1 MQKEIEKIFV
11 DLIQKSLN
19 LPNNYGTDEN
29 GNIIPCVTIKAQ
41 NIKLFNTPHIQIT
54 VSTSQSNVFANRKEY
69 FETNEKDP
77 ETEVAITRFFERL
90 MLNDQRVMQIDVYS
104 RNNEARQRFA
114 EIQACLTSTLAENY
128 ANLYQFRIS
137 KISNAFNLSGLD
149 GGSDINRY
157 SIRFNCLHWF
167 EKINEIDYYE
177 TFPTTAQANAEST
190 FADFTI
196 DKNTVII
203 QK

>member
-1 MQKEIEKIFV
+1 MEKPIEKIFV

-29 GNIIPCVTIKAQ
+29 GNVIPCVIIKAQ

-54 VSTSQSNVFANRKEY
+54 VSTAQSNVFANRKEY
-69 FETNEKDP
+69 FETKEKDP
-77 ETEVAITRFFERL
+77 QTQEEITRYFERL

-104 RNNEARQRFA
+104 RNNEARERFA
-114 EIQACLTSTLAENY
+114 EIQACLTSTLAEQY

-157 SIRFNCLHWF
+157 TIRFNCLSWF
-167 EKINEIDYYE
+167 EKVNEIDYYD
-177 TFPTTAQANAEST
+177 TFPASAQANSEET
-190 FADFTI
+190 FAEFTI
-196 DKNTVII
+196 KNNTII
-203 QK
+203 ER